1 MERHWDASK
10 NYRLFEITNP
20 ESTVDILAKWK
31 QYKNPIGFKLINMDF
46 KHLYPKAES
55 LLLKY
60 DDFSVKIV
68 PIFENEIKDPTSRQT
83 LSEMMN
89 NGKNLPENGRAC
101 GIFYLIHSL
110 LIPTAKLITG
120 SGSQKAI
127 TRFSIPS

>member
-1 MERHWDASK
+1 
-10 NYRLFEITNP
+10 
-20 ESTVDILAKWK
+20 
-31 QYKNPIGFKLINMDF
+31 MDF
-46 KHLYPKAES
+46 KNLYPKAES

-60 DDFSVKIV
+60 DDFPVKIV
-68 PIFENEIKDPTSRQT
+68 PIFEDEIKDPTSRQT

-89 NGKNLPENGRAC
+89 NEKTVPENGRAC

-127 TRFSIPS
+127 TRFSIRDSQASFLLVGSTVAACDEERRRFSGDKKKHSTTGHCYWNNFGS